1 MVRITAELIA
11 TSGGTYFVIRDNL
24 RNLEFD
30 ALDRGNVGDL
40 TNWGIMS
47 NQGAISCNDYNGTF
61 ASIYR
66 NNPALSGYKI
76 LFYLE
81 YPNSTGLGTARSK
94 IGTFNISDTKYD
106 QFTKK
111 VELKLTDGFESWQE
125 KNIDIDFSN
134 YVGTSQTLYTL
145 FNNLNTIIN
154 NKYGISFSLGTNV
167 QSLFQSI
174 IISQPY
180 RKETVTIW
188 SIINEICALSMCR
201 VTADV
206 NGNPYF
212 NISPTT
218 SNVAGK
224 NISPHQILSVDLVET
239 PQHSAIKG
247 AVVSTQKITT
257 KRASIIGTQKIHLM
271 KDAVDAYDQLEE
283 SPNTLF
289 KVSLSDA
296 IEYSGNIGAT
306 TGKDYYKNA
315 VVSTISPIEMDIEG
329 TITRWEYAFGTGRFV
344 QFDSTM
350 SSESRKDIRFQR
362 PITENKSSQNGFEVT
377 LSFNIDQVA
386 LYGDWLGG
394 VVDAPSIYQYY
405 ESIDVDFFAMV
416 NVIDGT
422 EDVWSGYRQGETVT
436 LSSSP
441 WLQDANTKSGQ
452 DHALWLVNTV
462 YNAYKDGVECL
473 EMTCPILEKRG
484 SANFF
489 SRYDVV
495 IPYISTPNG
504 EVPYSTYSNG
514 TAKKYLVLGYK
525 FINNGHPTQKLYLQE
540 I

>member
-1 MVRITAELIA
+1 MVRIKAELTA
-11 TSGGTYFVIRDNL
+11 TSGGVPFVIRDNL

-30 ALDRGNVGDL
+30 ALDRGNVSDL
-40 TNWGIMS
+40 INWGIMS

-66 NNPALSGYKI
+66 NNPTLSGYKV

-81 YPNSTGLGTARSK
+81 YPDATGLGTATSK
-94 IGTFNISDTKYD
+94 IGTFNISDTRYD
-106 QFTKK
+106 QFAKK

-145 FNNLNTIIN
+145 FNDINTIIN

-174 IISQPY
+174 TISLPY

-188 SIINEICALSMCR
+188 SIINEICAMSMCR

-206 NGNPYF
+206 NGTPYF

-218 SNVAGK
+218 SDVASK
-224 NISPHQILSVDLVET
+224 TISPHQILSVDLAET

-247 AVVSTQKITT
+247 AVVSVQKTVQ
-257 KRASIIGTQKIHLM
+257 KKMSVIGKKKIHLM
-271 KDAVDAYDQLEE
+271 KDAVDAYDQPEG
-283 SPNTLF
+283 SLF
-289 KVSLSDA
+289 EVSLSNA
-296 IEYSGNIGAT
+296 MVYTPNIGAQQET
-306 TGKDYYKNA
+306 DYYKNA

-329 TITRWEYAFGTGRFV
+329 AIARWEYASGTGTFV

-350 SSESRKDIRFQR
+350 SSESRKDIKFQR
-362 PITENKSSQNGFEVT
+362 PITVDQSSQNGVNVT
-377 LSFNIDQVA
+377 LSFNIDKVTI
-386 LYGDWLGG
+386 YGDLLG
-394 VVDAPSIYQYY
+394 DAPSIYQYY
-405 ESIDVDFFAMV
+405 ESIDVDLFALVKM
-416 NVIDGT
+416 IDGT
-422 EDVWSGYRQGETVT
+422 EDVWSGYKQGETVT

-441 WLQDANTKSGQ
+441 WLQDANTKSDQ

-484 SANFF
+484 SANLF

-504 EVPYSTYSNG
+504 EIPYSTYSNG